1 MAKKNKYYVIWR
13 GRKTGIFESWEECKL
28 EIDGFEGAQYKG
40 YPTLEEAQLARSY
53 NYWKAIGK
61 SPQSNQSPQSNKS
74 TTSNQSTSSNESN
87 QQPYN
92 QPLSTNINPIL
103 PSISVDAA
111 CSGNPGL
118 MEYRGVITDSKKEL
132 FRLGPYP
139 DATNNIG
146 EFLALV
152 HGLALLKQ
160 HDSKIPIY
168 SDSVTAM
175 AWVRN
180 KKCKTSLART
190 EANIPVFDLIAR
202 AERWL
207 LNNDYTTQ
215 IIKWPTE
222 LWGEIPADFGRK

>member
-1 MAKKNKYYVIWR
+1 MAKKNKFYVIWR
-13 GRKTGIFESWEECKL
+13 GRKTGIFESWAECKV
-28 EIDGFEGAQYKG
+28 EIDGFDGAQYKG
-40 YPTLEEAQLARSY
+40 YPTLHEAQQARSQS
-53 NYWKAIGK
+53 YWQAIGK
-61 SPQSNQSPQSNKS
+61 APQNQIDTTCSHTSKSNQYNA
-74 TTSNQSTSSNESN
+74 SSSS
-87 QQPYN
+87 Q
-92 QPLSTNINPIL
+92 INPII

-118 MEYRGVITDSKKEL
+118 MEYRGVVTASKQEI

-160 HDSKIPIY
+160 HDNPMPIY

-207 LNNDYTTQ
+207 NNNHYHTQ
-215 IIKWPTE
+215 ILKWPTE
-222 LWGEIPADFGRK
+222 IWGEIPADFGRK

>member
-13 GRKTGIFESWEECKL
+13 GRKTGIFESWEECKP

-40 YPTLEEAQLARSY
+40 YPTLEEAQCARSV

-61 SPQSNQSPQSNKS
+61 SPQSKQSPQPNKS
-74 TTSNQSTSSNESN
+74 NQYTTIASSNQ
-87 QQPYN
+87 
-92 QPLSTNINPIL
+92 NITPIL
-103 PSISVDAA
+103 PSIAVDAA

-118 MEYRGVITDSKKEL
+118 MEYRGVVTSTAQEL
-132 FRLGPYP
+132 FRLGPFP

-152 HGLALLKQ
+152 HGLAFLKQ
-160 HDSKIPIY
+160 QDSKMPIY

-180 KKCKTSLART
+180 KKCKSSLART

-207 LNNDYTTQ
+207 LNNDYSTQ

-222 LWGEIPADFGRK
+222 QWGEIPADFGRK